1 MIRLHNK
8 LLKNLHREAV
18 QKHENLKRD
27 WGEEFYECIKD
38 IAEHP
43 VVLRMKLY
51 PHHGQTNCYQHCLH
65 VAFYNYQWCRFFHLD
80 ASSAARAG
88 MLHDLFLYDWHTHAK
103 KTGNHFHGLTHPKTA
118 YKHARKFFHLN
129 HIEKDIILHHMW
141 LVTLFA
147 FPRTKEGWITT
158 LTDKYCGLL
167 ESSRR

>member
-88 MLHDLFLYDWHTHAK
+88 MLHDLLMQRRQEIISTALPIQRRPIS
-103 KTGNHFHGLTHPKTA
+103 TPGN
-118 YKHARKFFHLN
+118 FF
-129 HIEKDIILHHMW
+129 I
-141 LVTLFA
+141 
-147 FPRTKEGWITT
+147 
-158 LTDKYCGLL
+158 
-167 ESSRR
+167 